1 MYASAPGKEI
11 SEICQI
17 CDRTG
22 LYLYDLIGSGGDYGK
37 NSIRNSFLDSSGS
50 NRVIYMNKAGERMK
64 EWFSLKKLKTL
75 GMDKL
80 LIFLLVGI
88 FLLVIC
94 IPTGSGKS
102 TDQKNE
108 KLAETA
114 VETGTLEQRLQDTL
128 EKIQGVGRV
137 QVMITMTADTDAI
150 EGVVV
155 VAQGAGSPQV
165 EQDIIE
171 AAQALF
177 PIAAHKIKVCKMT
190 E

>member
-1 MYASAPGKEI
+1 
-11 SEICQI
+11 
-17 CDRTG
+17 
-22 LYLYDLIGSGGDYGK
+22 
-37 NSIRNSFLDSSGS
+37 
-50 NRVIYMNKAGERMK
+50 MNKAGERMK

-80 LIFLLVGI
+80 LIFLLAGI

-94 IPTGSGKS
+94 IPTGAGGNA
-102 TDQKNE
+102 DRKNE
-108 KLAETA
+108 TMAEAGT
-114 VETGTLEQRLQDTL
+114 ETGTLEQRLQSTL
-128 EKIQGVGRV
+128 EQIQGVGKV
-137 QVMITMTADTDAI
+137 QVMITVTTDTNAI

-165 EQDIIE
+165 EQGIIE